1 MKTVYQTDADGF
13 FTGTAQADL
22 SPLEPGVWLI
32 PGGCVETAPPPLA
45 EGQRAQWVN
54 GAWAV
59 IDPPQAPE
67 PEPEPELT
75 FEEKAAAIRAQRNW
89 RLSSSDWTQIA
100 DSPVDAAAW
109 AAYRQALR
117 DVPQQ
122 AGFPETVV
130 WPEPPGEETE

>member
-1 MKTVYQTDADGF
+1 MKTVYQTDAEGF
-13 FTGTAQADL
+13 FTGPVAADP
-22 SPLEPGVWLI
+22 SPLEPDVWLI
-32 PGGCVETAPPPLA
+32 PGGAVEAEPPALV
-45 EGQRAQWVN
+45 EGQKAQWTN
-54 GAWAV
+54 GAWA
-59 IDPPQAPE
+59 IINPPPE
-67 PEPEPELT
+67 PEPEPEPPP
-75 FEEKAAAIRAQRNW
+75 EEKAAAIRAQRNW

-130 WPEPPGEETE
+130 WPEPPQ